1 MQIATTA
8 FSIVPVHLF
17 NIFIALLC
25 SNHVNRSFG
34 KGLVPRQYRLR
45 WDLQADG
52 ANDRGKRLIPM

>member
-45 WDLQADG
+45 WAEWQSCGSQVELAE
-52 ANDRGKRLIPM
+52 

>member
-1 MQIATTA
+1 MQIATMA
-8 FSIVPVHLF
+8 FGIVPVHLF

-45 WDLQADG
+45 WVQWQSF
-52 ANDRGKRLIPM
+52 